1 MLHVEKYGR
10 TRHWALWDGDTLV
23 AVMVYKKGAE
33 AVRQRLSGQ
42 PASPATT
49 GQPALAAQA
58 RALARQ
64 ARALA
69 RQASG

>member
-1 MLHVEKYGR
+1 MLRVEKYGR
-10 TRHWALWDGDTLV
+10 TRHWALWDGDVLV

-42 PASPATT
+42 PARPAT
-49 GQPALAAQA
+49 GQPTLAAQA

-64 ARALA
+64 ARELA